1 MICPQSPV
9 WLYLSA
15 PQPLYAPGKT
25 AVLDTI
31 LWQAKSV
38 GVMVIGWANIDSPT
52 DVVRQHRDPISLGLI
67 KWGQPVSSF
76 FTAND
81 NASSANGALAQ
92 ALSALRIMQQP
103 YAAQTSEQAPQAVA
117 RRFADA
123 TPSPTSR

>member
-67 KWGQPVSSF
+67 KSMPGVKATFIQVRP
-76 FTAND
+76 
-81 NASSANGALAQ
+81 
-92 ALSALRIMQQP
+92 LS
-103 YAAQTSEQAPQAVA
+103 YAA
-117 RRFADA
+117 
-123 TPSPTSR
+123 